1 MQQLGIVPYLLNTLP
16 TLRKSVATPSSTV
29 PVPSNTPLA
38 VPQLDTANIALSAN
52 TNLVIARLIVDVIR
66 IYSAVTKKERR
77 RSAALSIAA
86 F

>member
-1 MQQLGIVPYLLNTLP
+1 M
-16 TLRKSVATPSSTV
+16 

-77 RSAALSIAA
+77 LSAALSIAA